1 MSSLKDTGHLFRF
14 AGLFVIAFL
23 VFWVIRGYVV
33 PKSFGQYGHYRGAAL
48 GELAAHPAK
57 FAGHET
63 CETCHSDVADIHQ
76 KGAHA
81 HVNCEACHGALYQR
95 LPVPEQPKPNLYERL
110 VALVVKPIPPDPPIL
125 LHADDPTSVIP
136 VKPDTA
142 ALCVRCHTASA
153 AKPKGFPQIV
163 VADHYAAACESCHN
177 PHSPA
182 MGSDSG
188 TRKAAGGAK

>member
-14 AGLFVIAFL
+14 AGLFLLAFF

-48 GELAAHPAK
+48 TDLAAHPAK
-57 FAGHET
+57 FAGHES
-63 CETCHSDVADIHQ
+63 CETCHSDIADTHA

-95 LPVPEQPKPNLYERL
+95 LPVPEKPKPNLYERF
-110 VALVVKPIPPDPPIL
+110 VALIVKPAPPDPPIL
-125 LHADDPTSVIP
+125 LHADDPTSVTP

-142 ALCVRCHTASA
+142 VLCVRCHTASA

-163 VADHYAAACESCHN
+163 VADHYPAACESCHN

-182 MGSDSG
+182 LGQSA
-188 TRKAAGGAK
+188 AAGGAK